1 MWHIICLKHKKTST
15 TMKRLALLT
24 MILSIFMI
32 SCHDNHRNVE
42 PVYANFEVTPDDPAV
57 GEYVYFFNTSRN
69 ATSYSW
75 DFGDGTTSTEVEP
88 AHWFAISGS
97 YTVTLTAYNEYGHD
111 SYSMNIDVYVP
122 TLLVVEVA
130 EWNDDLEAPILYV
143 PDARVRLYPSIT
155 DWENQTRLLY
165 EGYTDAYGVVV
176 FAYIDT
182 DYPYFVDVW
191 DETHNN
197 VQLKLDNEDFV
208 TISGLLPNFI
218 NWFTA
223 WVDVVSKTEV
233 NGRTEVDYVIKKIE
247 RKPVEAG
254 VTHPT
259 DKDYMKLLEQSI
271 KVK

>member
-1 MWHIICLKHKKTST
+1 
-15 TMKRLALLT
+15 MKRLALLT
-24 MILSIFMI
+24 MFLSIFMI
-32 SCHDNHRNVE
+32 SCHDNHRNVA
-42 PVYANFEVTPDDPAV
+42 PVYADFEVTPNDPAV

-75 DFGDGTTSTEVEP
+75 DFGDGTTSNEVEP
-88 AHWFAISGS
+88 SHWFAISGS

-111 SYSMNIDVYVP
+111 SYSMDIDVYVP
-122 TLLVVEVA
+122 TLLAVEVA
-130 EWNDDLEAPILYV
+130 EWNDDLDAPIMYV

-155 DWENQTRLLY
+155 DWDNQTRLLY

-191 DETHNN
+191 DATHNN
-197 VQLKLDNEDFV
+197 EDLRFDNEDFV